1 MLIHAIPALFKAAN
15 SSLYTTYSFRA
26 FYPGPP
32 RHFDTTIHQRPNV
45 CGIQYQITHTVT
57 LFKHTSFHFI
67 SHFLSHPTRS
77 SKYYIFNYEAHHLVT
92 FYFTLRYIVV
102 HTRGISN
109 SGVFM
114 LFFSVCLL
122 VVYLFIF
129 IY

>member
-15 SSLYTTYSFRA
+15 SSLYTTCYSFRA

-57 LFKHTSFHFI
+57 LFKHTPFHFI
-67 SHFLSHPTRS
+67 FHLLSHPTRS

-92 FYFTLRYIVV
+92 FYFTYTVV